1 MINNTPPV
9 PGFRTQRNQPATD
22 MVGALNQLNATLRG
36 IKAILNERLP
46 EAPVPDVTNDVY

>member
-1 MINNTPPV
+1 MTLSTPSV
-9 PGFRTQRNQPATD
+9 PASRSRLTQPATD
-22 MVGALNQLNATLRG
+22 VIGALNQLNATLRG